1 MVISMAQTTKIV
13 FPPFQIDMAA
23 GRLFRGSQVVE
34 LAPKAL
40 AVLQYLAEREGQ
52 LVTKGELL
60 RALWPNVH
68 VTEAVLK
75 VTIGQ
80 VRKALAD
87 PCREPK
93 FIETAHRRG
102 YRFIA
107 RTEQLSAAPPRQDP
121 CVLNVQRTDA
131 LEAPETRY
139 TRNGDVNIAYQVLGE
154 GPLDIVF
161 VMGWV
166 SHLEYF
172 WTEPRFARFLRRL
185 SSFGRLILFDKRGTG
200 LSDRVPPDR
209 LPTLDQRMDD
219 VRAVMDA
226 VGSDRAVL
234 CGISEGGAMSAL
246 FAATYPEKTAALVM
260 IGSYAKRLR
269 DSTYPW
275 GPTEAEREEFLQEI
289 QEHWG
294 SPVGLNERA
303 PSLASDPDFSRWW
316 ATYLRMAASPA
327 AAVALTRMNSQADIR
342 DILPTIRVPTL
353 VIHRKDDVCLRV
365 EEGRFVAN
373 RIPGARFIE
382 LPGSDHLPFV
392 GDQDA
397 ILDAVQRF
405 LEPAD
410 HREASGPVLATIVAA
425 SFKPP
430 RGEPQVGSR
439 VWQRLQEHVR
449 REVRAFQGR
458 EFSPDRSVV
467 LASFDGT
474 ARAIRC
480 ASSIALHARTL
491 GVEIKAGLH
500 AGECG
505 VGGRQIR
512 GFAVEVAR
520 GIARQAALGEILV
533 STTIRDLVAG
543 SDIHFQDRGCVSLPA
558 TGNAVE
564 ILAVESGHA
573 ISL

>member
-1 MVISMAQTTKIV
+1 
-13 FPPFQIDMAA
+13 
-23 GRLFRGSQVVE
+23 
-34 LAPKAL
+34 
-40 AVLQYLAEREGQ
+40 
-52 LVTKGELL
+52 
-60 RALWPNVH
+60 
-68 VTEAVLK
+68 
-75 VTIGQ
+75 
-80 VRKALAD
+80 
-87 PCREPK
+87 
-93 FIETAHRRG
+93 
-102 YRFIA
+102 
-107 RTEQLSAAPPRQDP
+107 
-121 CVLNVQRTDA
+121 
-131 LEAPETRY
+131 
-139 TRNGDVNIAYQVLGE
+139 
-154 GPLDIVF
+154 
-161 VMGWV
+161 
-166 SHLEYF
+166 
-172 WTEPRFARFLRRL
+172 
-185 SSFGRLILFDKRGTG
+185 
-200 LSDRVPPDR
+200 
-209 LPTLDQRMDD
+209 
-219 VRAVMDA
+219 
-226 VGSDRAVL
+226 
-234 CGISEGGAMSAL
+234 
-246 FAATYPEKTAALVM
+246 
-260 IGSYAKRLR
+260 
-269 DSTYPW
+269 
-275 GPTEAEREEFLQEI
+275 
-289 QEHWG
+289 
-294 SPVGLNERA
+294 
-303 PSLASDPDFSRWW
+303 
-316 ATYLRMAASPA
+316 
-327 AAVALTRMNSQADIR
+327 MNSQADIR

-480 ASSIALHARTL
+480 ASSLAQHARTL

-505 VGGRQIR
+505 MGGRQIR

-520 GIARQAALGEILV
+520 GIARQASLGEILV

-543 SDIHFQDRGCVSLPA
+543 SDIHFRDRGRVSLPP
-558 TGNAVE
+558 TGNAFE

-573 ISL
+573 LSL